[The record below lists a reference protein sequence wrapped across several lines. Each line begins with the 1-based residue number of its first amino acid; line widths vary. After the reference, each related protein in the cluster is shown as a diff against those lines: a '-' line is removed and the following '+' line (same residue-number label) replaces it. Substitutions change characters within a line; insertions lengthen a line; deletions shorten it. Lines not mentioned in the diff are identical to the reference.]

1 MSRRMITR
9 SRAAALAVGAALAL
23 ALGACGKFASQAD
36 AKFGDQHFKTA
47 ISLVELYR
55 LRHGSYPS
63 SLSDLDFIGD
73 WDRIALSS
81 VKYERL
87 SDGYELDLVRGW
99 IGKPKVSFPPE
110 FWKGLGIR
118 RSNVG
123 GIPPAT

>member
-1 MSRRMITR
+1 MTLR
-9 SRAAALAVGAALAL
+9 SRAGVLALGVALAL

-36 AKFGDQHFKTA
+36 AQFGDQHFKTA
-47 ISLVELYR
+47 VSLVEMYR

-63 SLSDLDFIGD
+63 SLDELDFVGD
-73 WDRIALSS
+73 WDRIALSA

-87 SDGYELDLVRGW
+87 SDGYGLELVRGW
-99 IGKPKVSFPPE
+99 VGKPELSFPPE

-118 RSNVG
+118 RSNVR